1 MKNIETV
8 VDLQDLQSIPMKD
21 HKATANDNHFAS
33 SLSCGCSAFSNNI
46 LILSLIRRKGY
57 ENQLQMDN

>member
-21 HKATANDNHFAS
+21 HKATAMII
-33 SLSCGCSAFSNNI
+33 I
-46 LILSLIRRKGY
+46 L
-57 ENQLQMDN
+57 QVV

>member
-8 VDLQDLQSIPMKD
+8 VDLQDLQDLQSIPMKD

-33 SLSCGCSAFSNNI
+33 SLSCGCSAFH
-46 LILSLIRRKGY
+46 
-57 ENQLQMDN
+57 

>member
-21 HKATANDNHFAS
+21 HKSTANDNHFAS
-33 SLSCGCSAFSNNI
+33 SLSCGCSAFH
-46 LILSLIRRKGY
+46 
-57 ENQLQMDN
+57 